1 MFICKNGHS
10 FTTNDSNTTLI
21 AECPTC
27 GEKLLEIKSSDGTGT
42 LLDSQFPSP
51 TEKLIFSDQTN
62 SIENTLVPNSVDE
75 EPNSK
80 HIATQDLQGTFLDS
94 QLLKPESIDS
104 TLVPTAPPNDQS
116 NSNQSGTQDLQGTFL
131 DSQLLKPESISRT
144 QSKPNAANE
153 TKTVDVQKTE
163 AINNPNATLEMVP
176 GPDTRIQKKPNL
188 NSPTNQNPGTDTGGH
203 QATLDMVPGP
213 DTRIQKQPNFDI
225 PTNAFSNPALEQ
237 TGVHQNIKIVS
248 GSQTNPVTKI
258 KSKTRNIVAKAPE
271 GYEIVGE
278 LGRGAMGV
286 VYKARQTGLKRLVAL
301 KMILSAGR
309 ASKIEIARFRIEAE
323 AVAKLDHPN
332 IVKIY
337 EIGEIDNLPFF
348 SLEFVSGGVLSS
360 RIKNNIPTARQAAI
374 MMRGIA
380 EGMDFAH
387 RKGIVHRDLKPANI
401 LLSPP
406 DQAGEDVDF
415 ENIPLDLFVPKITD
429 FGLAKTLEGDSIQ
442 TRDGAIMGTPS
453 YMAPEQAM
461 GKTAEIG
468 PAADIYGL
476 GAILYDIITGIPPF
490 RGETV
495 MDTITQV
502 IHREPVHPIR
512 LNTKL
517 HADIGTICLKCLEKD
532 PKKRYATAGA
542 LAEDLRRYL
551 VGEPILARPTPFYE
565 YAWKWAKRKPAVT
578 ALILL
583 TFFMA
588 LGVSVG
594 GYILAGRE
602 KIRADENLRLKEEA
616 VSERNI
622 AEQQKLQAERNFQD
636 ALAAVDQMLT
646 KVGQNRLAHEPRMER
661 IRRELLQEAKTFLSR
676 FLDYRSE
683 DVQVRWQTAR
693 TLMQLG
699 SIEEMLGNF
708 KDAEKNLQQ
717 AIEQLAK
724 LYEIK
729 PDNQGFLADLADSKQ
744 ALGLLFNQQGKPN
757 LAEPEYRKAIEL
769 RSTLPENQQTLSKQ
783 AASEF
788 NLGQML
794 RSQGKLEPAMASLF
808 ATVKKL
814 ENIVA
819 KDKSN
824 SLQKQNL
831 VKGLLGLAQTLQDLG
846 RFEECKTTIEK
857 ALTIAQGIVTQNPS
871 NPDYRVDLASAWNQ
885 KGKLFRDTDIPLAES
900 AYTKA
905 LEIQDSLVSDFPATP
920 FYRQE
925 LANSLNNLGI
935 LLQSSG
941 NTKASESAFDRSMG
955 IREKLAKDV
964 PWVPDI
970 RKDLAAGLNN
980 RGIQLQVQNR
990 IKEAEPL
997 YLKALEDLKALTKEF
1012 PDSIEYNLELSR
1024 TLLNESVLLESL
1036 GKNKDADKV
1045 SSQSLQQLQDLA
1057 AKNPDSIEIRQEL
1070 ARARLTRAGL
1080 VEVAKI
1086 PQETIELFEGA
1097 ASEFMKLAS
1106 EFPEQT
1112 DYPFQQA
1119 LALINL
1125 GNYLKDLNQE
1135 TKSEKPWEE
1144 GRALLTKLV
1153 AKYPDTPGFSLEL
1166 SRNLNEWAIHLVSN
1180 KKPEDAEKEF
1190 EKARELQTAL
1200 VAKFPD
1206 VEEYRL
1212 ELIKTLGNQGM
1223 WALSRNLTAKA
1234 ETSFSKA
1241 LEIILAAKKTS
1252 KALIIAQVL
1261 PTVSLANIM
1270 QTSARA
1276 PDAEK
1281 YLKSLIAIRRTLLA
1295 SNPKGEKETEELAQ
1309 SIDQLAIFLAQKNRA
1324 PEAFILFNES
1334 LTLSKQNP
1342 SLPPDQLRNRLL
1354 LGAEIAIFAI
1364 KPSVTLEAIEA
1375 AQKLPNPKPTDM
1387 IKAASLASR
1396 AIPSVKNQEKLSDAE
1411 RTKLVSDLGKTSVM
1425 ILQQAVLAGLSDL
1438 EFLKKNPDLEPIR
1451 ELPGFKELLKAM
1463 ELKKKN

>member
-1 MFICKNGHS
+1 MLICKNGHS
-10 FTTNDSNTTLI
+10 FPKTDSDTTQNT
-21 AECPTC
+21 ECPSC
-27 GEKLLEIKSSDGTGT
+27 GEKLSEIKSPNNTGT
-42 LLDSQFPSP
+42 LLDSNLGSPS
-51 TEKLIFSDQTN
+51 EKPIFLEQSD
-62 SIENTLVPNSVDE
+62 SIENTLVPNS
-75 EPNSK
+75 PSK
-80 HIATQDLQGTFLDS
+80 
-94 QLLKPESIDS
+94 ESD
-104 TLVPTAPPNDQS
+104 
-116 NSNQSGTQDLQGTFL
+116 SNQSGTQDLQGTL
-131 DSQLLKPESISRT
+131 IDSQLLKPESNSPT
-144 QSKPNAANE
+144 QTSPDIATN
-153 TKTVDVQKTE
+153 TKTIDGQKTE
-163 AINNPNATLEMVP
+163 AAGNPDATLDMVP
-176 GPDTRIQKKPNL
+176 GVDTRIQKKPNL
-188 NSPTNQNPGTDTGGH
+188 DIPPNKNSGTDQGAP
-203 QATLDMVPGP
+203 QATLDMVPGV
-213 DTRIQKQPNFDI
+213 DTRIQKKPNLDI
-225 PTNAFSNPALEQ
+225 PTNALSNSELEK
-237 TGVHQNIKIVS
+237 TGVYQNIKIES
-248 GSQTNPVTKI
+248 GSQTSPVQKI
-258 KSKTRNIVAKAPE
+258 KVATRKAVLKAPE
-271 GYEIVGE
+271 GYEILGE

-286 VYKARQTGLKRLVAL
+286 VYKAKQKGLKRLVAL

-332 IVKIY
+332 ILKIY
-337 EIGEIDNLPFF
+337 DIGELDNLPFF
-348 SLEFVSGGVLSS
+348 SLEFVSGGTLSS
-360 RIKNNIPTARQAAI
+360 RLKNNIPTARQAAI
-374 MMRGIA
+374 MIRGIA

-415 ENIPLDLFVPKITD
+415 ETIPLDSFVPKITD

-442 TRDGAIMGTPS
+442 TREGAIMGTPS

-461 GKTAEIG
+461 GKTSEIG

-502 IHREPVHPIR
+502 IHKEPVHPIR
-512 LNTKL
+512 INTKL
-517 HADIGTICLKCLEKD
+517 PADIGTICLKCLEKD

-551 VGEPILARPTPFYE
+551 VGEPILARPTSIYE
-565 YAWKWAKRKPAVT
+565 YAWKWARRKPAIA
-578 ALILL
+578 ALILM
-583 TFFMA
+583 TFFMI
-588 LGVSVG
+588 LGISVG

-622 AEQQKLQAERNFQD
+622 AQQQKLQAERNFQD

-646 KVGQNRLAHEPRMER
+646 KVGKNRLAHEPRMER

-693 TLMQLG
+693 SLMQLG

-708 KDAEKNLQQ
+708 KEAEKNLQQ
-717 AIEQLAK
+717 AIEQITKLHEINAK
-724 LYEIK
+724 
-729 PDNQGFLADLADSKQ
+729 NQDYLSDLADCKQ
-744 ALGLLFNQQGKPN
+744 ALGLLFTQQGKPN

-788 NLGQML
+788 NLGQLL
-794 RSQGKLEPAMASLF
+794 RSQGKLEPAMQSLT

-814 ENIVA
+814 ESIVA
-819 KDKSN
+819 IDKSN
-824 SLQKQNL
+824 SNQKQNL

-846 RFEECKTTIEK
+846 RFEECKTTLEK
-857 ALTIAQGIVTQNPS
+857 AITSAQGIVAQFPG

-885 KGKLFRDTDIPLAES
+885 KGKLFRDTDLALAES
-900 AYTKA
+900 SYTKA
-905 LEIQDSLVSDFPATP
+905 LTIQDSLVSDFPATP

-941 NTKASESAFDRSMG
+941 NSKAAETAFDRSMG
-955 IREKLAKDV
+955 IRDKLAKDV

-990 IKEAEPL
+990 LKEAEPL
-997 YLKALEDLKALTKEF
+997 YLKALEDLKSLTTEF

-1036 GKNKDADKV
+1036 GKNKDADKI

-1057 AKNPDSIEIRQEL
+1057 SKNPSSLEVKQEI

-1080 VEVAKI
+1080 IEVGKNSD
-1086 PQETIELFEGA
+1086 ETIGLLEGA
-1097 ASEFMKLAS
+1097 ASDFMKLAL

-1125 GNYLKDLNQE
+1125 GNYFKDLNQG
-1135 TKSEKPWEE
+1135 TKAEKPWEE
-1144 GRALLTKLV
+1144 GRNLLTRLA
-1153 AKYPDTPGFSLEL
+1153 AKHPETPGFSLEL

-1180 KKPEDAEKEF
+1180 KKPEEAEKEF

-1212 ELIKTLGNQGM
+1212 ELAKTLGNQGM
-1223 WALSRNLTAKA
+1223 WALSRNLTTKA
-1234 ETSFSKA
+1234 ESSFTKA

-1252 KALIIAQVL
+1252 KPLTLAQVL
-1261 PTVSLANIM
+1261 PTASLANIM
-1270 QTSARA
+1270 QSSGRA

-1281 YLKSLIAIRRTLLA
+1281 YLKSLIAIRRILLA
-1295 SNPKGEKETEELAQ
+1295 SNPKGDKETEELAQ
-1309 SIDQLAIFLAQKNRA
+1309 SIDQLALFLAQKNRA
-1324 PEAFILFNES
+1324 PEAFILFDES
-1334 LTLSKQNP
+1334 INLSKQNP
-1342 SLPPDQLRNRLL
+1342 SLQTDQLRNRLL
-1354 LGAEIAIFAI
+1354 LGTEIAIFAI
-1364 KPSVTLEAIEA
+1364 KPREALETIQA

-1387 IKAASLASR
+1387 IKAATLASR
-1396 AIPSVKNQEKLSDAE
+1396 AIPAVKNQEKLSDAE
-1411 RTKLVSDLGKTSVM
+1411 RIKLASDLGKTSVA
-1425 ILQQAVLAGLSDL
+1425 ILQQAVLAGLADL
-1438 EFLKKNPDLEPIR
+1438 DFLKKNPDLESIR
-1451 ELPGFKELLKAM
+1451 DLPAFKELLKAV
-1463 ELKKKN
+1463 ELKKGN